1 MTNKEKLGLLEE
13 MLDIDENSLGE
24 NMDLNDVENWD
35 SMAVI
40 SLISLLDEKF
50 DKQISASQIKA
61 FRNIGDILKIME

>member
-13 MLDIDENSLGE
+13 MLDLEENSLE
-24 NMDLNDVENWD
+24 EDMDLNDVENWD

-50 DKQISASQIKA
+50 DKQISANQIKS

>member
-13 MLDIDENSLGE
+13 MLDVEANSLE
-24 NMDLNDVENWD
+24 VDMDLNDVENWD

-61 FRNIGDILKIME
+61 FKSIEDILKIME